1 MTHTQIPG
9 VAVQPGP
16 FLTERDN
23 QRAVD
28 MIERAERAAPYC
40 LCGGHMIAVADDDQ
54 VWLEC
59 SSRNQ
64 EKTGISAIFAR
75 LTAFG
80 HTRRMI
86 MELPS
91 NS

>member
-1 MTHTQIPG
+1 MTHTQVPG
-9 VAVQPGP
+9 MAAPPSP
-16 FLTERDN
+16 FLTAHETE
-23 QRAVD
+23 RAVEL
-28 MIERAERAAPYC
+28 IESAERSAPYC
-40 LCGGHMIAVADDDQ
+40 LCGRHMIAVANGDQ

-59 SSRNQ
+59 SSQ
-64 EKTGISAIFAR
+64 SEEKTGLGGFFSR

-91 NS
+91 TN

>member
-1 MTHTQIPG
+1 MAHTQTPG
-9 VAVQPGP
+9 VAAQPAP

-28 MIERAERAAPYC
+28 LIESAERSAPYC
-40 LCGGHMIAVADDDQ
+40 LCGRHMLAVATDHQ

-59 SSRNQ
+59 SSRAE
-64 EKTGISAIFAR
+64 EKPGLAAIISRI
-75 LTAFG
+75 TAVG

-86 MELPS
+86 MDLPS
-91 NS
+91 TN